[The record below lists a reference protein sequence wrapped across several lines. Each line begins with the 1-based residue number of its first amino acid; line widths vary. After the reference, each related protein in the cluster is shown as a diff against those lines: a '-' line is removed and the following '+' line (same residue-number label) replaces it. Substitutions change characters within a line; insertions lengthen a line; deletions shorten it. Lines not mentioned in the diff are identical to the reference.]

1 MEPALHTK
9 GHLLRRWGVFP
20 VVTLLFFIIGLMA
33 FFPGD
38 AVRIRLQQEL
48 AAAVKKPVELGKTTL
63 SLPLQLHTTT
73 LAIDPLGP
81 VPFSAEDLTVSPA
94 WTSLFSTT
102 PAAELSATA
111 LGGQMHATL
120 NLAGEL
126 DFSAQALHWQG
137 GLPDLPSLTLQ
148 AALREINLTGTVA
161 NAFQLNQLR
170 ATLDSLSLS
179 GLSKLG
185 AATDSLVLGEVFVQ
199 LHQEGQQLMID
210 QLENRGGDL
219 TIQASGTVSVGP
231 TPQRTRLALDIKL
244 IPQPSSDPGLLSLLQ
259 LVSPADQNGHFS
271 LQIKGT
277 LAQPSIH

>member
-20 VVTLLFFIIGLMA
+20 LVTLMFFIIGLMA
-33 FFPGD
+33 FFPAD

-48 AAAVKKPVELGKTTL
+48 ATAMKKPVELGKTTL

-81 VPFSAEDLTVSPA
+81 LPFTAQDLTVSPV
-94 WTSLFSTT
+94 WTSLFSTA

-111 LGGQMHATL
+111 LSGQVTATL

-126 DFSAQALHWQG
+126 EFSAQDLHWQG
-137 GLPDLPSLTLQ
+137 AVPELPSLVIQT
-148 AALREINLTGTVA
+148 ALHEINLTGIVA
-161 NAFQLNQLR
+161 NTFQLSQLT

-185 AATDSLVLGEVFVQ
+185 AATDSLALGEVFVQ

-210 QLENRGGDL
+210 QLENRGGNL

-244 IPQPSSDPGLLSLLQ
+244 IPQPSSDPSLLSLLQ
-259 LVSPADQNGHFS
+259 LVSPADQNGHFA

>member
-48 AAAVKKPVELGKTTL
+48 AAAVKKPVELGETPL
-63 SLPLQLHTTT
+63 SLPLQLRSTT

-111 LGGQMHATL
+111 LSGQMHATL

-126 DFSAQALHWQG
+126 EFSARNLRWQG
-137 GLPDLPSLTLQ
+137 SIPELPSLAIQTT
-148 AALREINLTGTVA
+148 LREINLTGIVA
-161 NAFQLNQLR
+161 NTFQLNQLR
-170 ATLDSLSLS
+170 PLQTRRGDRFTGAGRGVCAITP
-179 GLSKLG
+179 GG
-185 AATDSLVLGEVFVQ
+185 AATD
-199 LHQEGQQLMID
+199 D
-210 QLENRGGDL
+210 R
-219 TIQASGTVSVGP
+219 SVGESWWRPDHPGQRNRFRRADTSAHPPCPGHQTDSP
-231 TPQRTRLALDIKL
+231 TKQ
-244 IPQPSSDPGLLSLLQ
+244 
-259 LVSPADQNGHFS
+259 
-271 LQIKGT
+271 
-277 LAQPSIH
+277 